1 VPFNTILFACKKA
14 ADRLLEN
21 PATGIICRRSGPFSL
36 DKFCLVYILKN
47 FERSFLVKAL
57 KIRIDD
63 LKDKTVELS
72 EDESHA
78 GYPTLMALQDAGE
91 CVFLAPLRIHL
102 TAVKEYD
109 HIRVNGRVE
118 TSLRLNC
125 ARCLAEHQLEIK
137 SPFTI
142 FYMRAAEI
150 AQDEEVEL
158 AEEELVSATYE
169 GNEIDFT
176 EEVAAQIIMAIPFK
190 PLCSEDCRGLCP
202 TCGADLNSAECACDR
217 NETGFKFSALKNL
230 KIEK

>member
-1 VPFNTILFACKKA
+1 M
-14 ADRLLEN
+14 
-21 PATGIICRRSGPFSL
+21 
-36 DKFCLVYILKN
+36 
-47 FERSFLVKAL
+47 

-63 LKDKTVELS
+63 LKDKTVVLS
-72 EDESHA
+72 DEESLA

-91 CVFLAPLRIHL
+91 CLFLAPLRIHL
-102 TAVKEYD
+102 TVVKEYD

-142 FYMRAAEI
+142 FYMRAADI

-158 AEEELVSATYE
+158 AEDELISATYE
-169 GNEIDFT
+169 GDEIDFT
-176 EEVAAQIIMAIPFK
+176 AEIAAQIIMAIPFK

-202 TCGADLNSAECACDR
+202 ICGADLNIGECACDR
-217 NETGFKFSALKNL
+217 NESGFRFSVLKNL

>member
-1 VPFNTILFACKKA
+1 V
-14 ADRLLEN
+14 
-21 PATGIICRRSGPFSL
+21 FSL
-36 DKFCLVYILKN
+36 DKICPVYILKN
-47 FERSFLVKAL
+47 FERSFLVKAV

-63 LKDKTVELS
+63 LKDKTVVLS
-72 EDESHA
+72 DEESFA

-91 CVFLAPLRIHL
+91 CLFLAPLRIHL
-102 TAVKEYD
+102 TVVKEYD

-142 FYMRAAEI
+142 FYMRAADI

-158 AEEELVSATYE
+158 AEDELISATYE
-169 GNEIDFT
+169 GDEIDFT
-176 EEVAAQIIMAIPFK
+176 AEIAAQIIMAIPFK

-202 TCGADLNSAECACDR
+202 ICGADLNIGECACDR
-217 NETGFKFSALKNL
+217 NESGFRFSVLKNL